1 MAAPSEAIEQFL
13 FREAEY
19 CDNRDWD
26 AYLALY
32 DEQCEYHVPQWD
44 TETRYTSDP
53 RSEMSHIYYS
63 DRSGLEDRVFRL
75 RTNKAASA
83 LPAFR
88 TVHTVSNIRPS
99 RNADG
104 TWDVKVNWVTHFYRR
119 ELEGCF
125 FGWAEYKLRADGA
138 ESWKILRKHVVLL
151 NDNVSHVLDFY
162 HL

>member
-1 MAAPSEAIEQFL
+1 MASPVETIEKFL

-19 CDNRDWD
+19 CDGRDWD

-32 DEQCEYHVPQWD
+32 DQNCEYHVPQWD
-44 TETRYTSDP
+44 SETRYTSDP
-53 RSEMSHIYYS
+53 RSEMSYIYYS

-83 LPAFR
+83 LPPFR
-88 TVHTVSNIRPS
+88 TVHMLSNIRPAP
-99 RNADG
+99 NADG
-104 TWDVKVNWVTHFYRR
+104 TWGVKVNWVTHYYRKDM
-119 ELEGCF
+119 EGCV
-125 FGWAEYKLRADGA
+125 FGWSEYKLKPTGT
-138 ESWKILRKHVVLL
+138 SWKILRKHVVLL

>member
-1 MAAPSEAIEQFL
+1 MAVPAETIEQFL
-13 FREAEY
+13 YREAEY

-32 DEQCEYHVPQWD
+32 DEHCEYHVPQWD
-44 TETRYTSDP
+44 SEVRYTSDP
-53 RSEMSHIYYS
+53 LSEMSHIYYP

-83 LPAFR
+83 LPPFR
-88 TVHTVSNIRPS
+88 TAHMLSNIRP
-99 RNADG
+99 RAHEDG
-104 TWDVKVNWVTHFYRR
+104 TWGVKVNWVTYFYRR
-119 ELEGCF
+119 QMDGCF
-125 FGWAEYKLRADGA
+125 FGWADYKLKPTGA
-138 ESWKILRKHVVLL
+138 SWKILRKHVVLL

>member
-1 MAAPSEAIEQFL
+1 MAAPAETIEQFL

-32 DEQCEYHVPQWD
+32 DEHCEYHVPQWD
-44 TETRYTSDP
+44 SETRYTADP
-53 RSEMSHIYYS
+53 SSEMSYIYYS

-83 LPAFR
+83 LPPFR
-88 TVHTVSNIRPS
+88 TVHMLSNIRP
-99 RNADG
+99 RANVDD

-119 ELEGCF
+119 EMSGSF
-125 FGWAEYKLRADGA
+125 FGWTEYRLKPAGA
-138 ESWKILRKHVVLL
+138 SWKILRKHVVLL
-151 NDNVSHVLDFY
+151 NDTVSHVLDFY